1 MMVIMMLTM
10 LIMMLI
16 LMQVSRC
23 WAELPQDQYD
33 GLRQKL
39 VDTMTGYQVRT
50 LPPLL

>member
-1 MMVIMMLTM
+1 MVMMLLTM
-10 LIMMLI
+10 LMLI

-39 VDTMTGYQVRT
+39 VDTMTGYQVRRAQSSS
-50 LPPLL
+50 